1 VSFWRFLLPPAL
13 IAASIYGALLVV
25 DLLVA
30 LVLTP
35 PAAEHRGLYQID
47 ATRGHAHVPGFKGP
61 VRTTAS
67 FPVAINS
74 HGYRDREWTFEWP
87 RRVLVVGDS
96 FAFGEPLAR
105 DATLVGNLQRLH
117 ENAALRFYNTGTSGY
132 GLAHVLETVRR
143 ECRLVRPERVLY
155 LYYFNDT
162 RWDGLMADSTTVVD
176 GWMVPTVDHGNRGR
190 RFSPDEIRVRIAET
204 LEQRRFRFADW
215 LMLGHVVDF
224 LRRRGLLPRAEKNAA
239 APSPDSPLLSANAQ
253 AYPPELSSRAADIL
267 RALAAS
273 AEECGAA
280 FTMVVLASDWEARLG
295 LKEPSTERLLEGV
308 AEAGLDILDLR
319 QLVKLGRVLRL
330 PNDNHYNPEAAAWAA
345 QRIKEHLAERSG
357 EVN

>member
-1 VSFWRFLLPPAL
+1 MLPAAL
-13 IAASIYGALLVV
+13 IATSVYGALLVV

-35 PAAEHRGLYQID
+35 APAEHRGLYQAD
-47 ATRGHAHVPGFKGP
+47 ATRGHAHVPGFKGQ

-67 FPVAINS
+67 FPVSINA
-74 HGYRDREWTFEWP
+74 HGYRDREWTFEAP

-96 FAFGEPLAR
+96 FAFGEPLALE
-105 DATLVGNLQRLH
+105 ATLVGNLKRLN
-117 ENAALRFYNTGTSGY
+117 ENASLRFYNAGTSGY

-143 ECRLVRPERVLY
+143 ECRVVQPERVLY

-162 RWDGLMADSTTVVD
+162 RWDGLLPDSTTVFD
-176 GWMVPTVDHGNRGR
+176 GWMVPTVDHTDRGR
-190 RFSPDEIRVRIAET
+190 RLAPDEIRRRITET
-204 LEQRRFRFADW
+204 LAQRRFGFADW
-215 LMLGHVVDF
+215 LMLSHAFDF
-224 LRRRGLLPRAEKNAA
+224 LRRRGLTPRPEEKADTA
-239 APSPDSPLLSANAQ
+239 SSKKPLLSADPR
-253 AYPPELSSRAADIL
+253 AYPPELSSRAAEIL

-295 LKEPSTERLLEGV
+295 LKEPATRRLLEGV
-308 AEAGLDILDLR
+308 AEAELDILDLR
-319 QLVKLGRVLRL
+319 EQAKLGRVLRL

-345 QRIKEHLAERSG
+345 QRIMEHLVRRMG
-357 EVN
+357 PIK